1 MDITYCHNDLKDGHL
16 TGFLIHLGGV
26 FFNLL
31 LYFAVG
37 KNHSKWAVIAAEHL
51 ACWLIITWTL
61 FIGETAEQRIYYL

>member
-16 TGFLIHLGGV
+16 TGFLIHLGGG

-31 LYFAVG
+31 LYFAMG

-51 ACWLIITWTL
+51 ACWLIIT
-61 FIGETAEQRIYYL
+61 